1 MSWYV
6 TMSVLWLQSSLLRT
20 RPVWRGVTS
29 CGGVLQSCYRPAVT
43 RSHYIVTHLTHYT
56 SVYLPWDFINWGGGG
71 FHVFF
76 GPLSVSRWRWTMM
89 VGQILD
95 GKSMTLLT
103 LPRCGLMLMW
113 LLLTAGTFDTIC
125 PWTIQH
131 EQWLFSSKRVTSHRL
146 DCSIV
151 FPSVLGWRNGGRRT
165 RLEAGVNIWLF
176 VIIYIW
182 VKFDIPRKGSWW
194 APIWPLTA
202 PLAA

>member
-1 MSWYV
+1 MARYV

-95 GKSMTLLT
+95 GKSMTLPDITPVWSDADVTSAHSRNIWHNLSINYPALSNDYHTEVYWT
-103 LPRCGLMLMW
+103 LYSHW
-113 LLLTAGTFDTIC
+113 LLTI
-125 PWTIQH
+125 
-131 EQWLFSSKRVTSHRL
+131 
-146 DCSIV
+146 
-151 FPSVLGWRNGGRRT
+151 
-165 RLEAGVNIWLF
+165 
-176 VIIYIW
+176 
-182 VKFDIPRKGSWW
+182 
-194 APIWPLTA
+194 
-202 PLAA
+202 